1 MNGIHF
7 PGLGIHFW
15 NVLDGFTIFG
25 IEIKLYAVV
34 IALGFVLALL
44 VASRE
49 ARLSRQNEETYLDF
63 FLWLIIPA
71 IVGARIYYVIFS
83 WDEYYE
89 KGKGFWKTF
98 VDIINIREGGL
109 AIYGGLIVGT
119 FVAFVFNKKKKL
131 SLPLMGDTVCMGVL
145 IGQML
150 GRWGN
155 FFNREV
161 FGDYTKSFIRMAIP
175 VDYFANEG
183 SLNRYL
189 DEGIITNKML
199 MNPEIVGKRTACITV
214 YPAFLLEGLWCL
226 AVLILILL
234 YRRHKKFDGE
244 LSLIYIMGYGLGRF
258 LIEGIRTDSLMLG
271 NIKVSQLVA
280 LICFFGAMGL
290 MVYNHVR
297 ILRGHTPKCH
307 SIMKLSE
314 YRELRAAEKKSAEKE
329 ETAEKK
335 TGEKK
340 EAAEKKN
347 SEKKTA
353 DKNEADGKKK
363 TSAEEETAENKTE
376 KNKTAARDEDVDN
389 SSDNKKNGAGKKNNK
404 TSKSTKK

>member
-15 NVLDGFTIFG
+15 NVPDGFTIFG

-49 ARLSRQNEETYLDF
+49 ARLSRQNEDTYLDF

-119 FVAFVFNKKKKL
+119 FVAFVFNKKRKL

-145 IGQML
+145 IGQIL

-155 FFNREV
+155 FFNREA
-161 FGDYTKSFIRMAIP
+161 FGAYTKSFIRMAIP

-183 SLNRYL
+183 SFNRYL
-189 DEGIITNKML
+189 DSGIITNKML
-199 MNPEIVGKRTACITV
+199 MNPEIVGKRTSCITV
-214 YPAFLLEGLWCL
+214 YPMFLIEGLCCL
-226 AVLILILL
+226 AILVFILL

-244 LSLIYIMGYGLGRF
+244 LSLIYIMGYGLSRF
-258 LIEGIRTDSLMLG
+258 FVESLRTDSLMVGSL
-271 NIKVSQLVA
+271 KASQVVA
-280 LICFFGAMGL
+280 LVCFFGAMGL
-290 MVYNHVR
+290 MIYNHVR
-297 ILRGHTPKCH
+297 IMRGHTPQCH
-307 SIMKLSE
+307 SIMSRTE
-314 YRELRAAEKKSAEKE
+314 YRELRAAEKK
-329 ETAEKK
+329 TNKK
-335 TGEKK
+335 KQSGEKK
-340 EAAEKKN
+340 ESVEKKE
-347 SEKKTA
+347 S
-353 DKNEADGKKK
+353 
-363 TSAEEETAENKTE
+363 TE
-376 KNKTAARDEDVDN
+376 KNNTAEKNIEKKSTDAKNGDVDN
-389 SSDNKKNGAGKKNNK
+389 SSDKKKNTTGKNGNKSGKTNKK
-404 TSKSTKK
+404 